1 MKNLKTFENYEFEP
15 YYSNVIKQYG
25 DFFPLTKLS
34 KGDKVVYLGSPCTIE
49 EVDEYIMKLIP
60 DNGGNPIMVN
70 QNMFK
75 DKGFISKQ
83 NKPQNYN
90 G

>member
-1 MKNLKTFENYEFEP
+1 MKNLKAFENYEFEP
-15 YYSNVIKQYG
+15 YVSNVIKQYG
-25 DFFPLTKLS
+25 DFFPLTKLT
-34 KGDKVVYLGSPCTIE
+34 KGDKVVYFGTPCIIDE
-49 EVDEYIMKLIP
+49 IDEYTMKLIP
-60 DNGGNPIMVN
+60 VEGGKSISVN

-75 DKGFISKQ
+75 DKGFISRE

>member
-1 MKNLKTFENYEFEP
+1 MKNLKAFENYEFEP
-15 YYSNVIKQYG
+15 YHSNVIKQYG
-25 DFFPLTKLS
+25 DFFPFTKLS
-34 KGDKVVYLGSPCTIE
+34 KGDKVVYFGTPCI
-49 EVDEYIMKLIP
+49 VDEIDEYTMKLVP
-60 DNGGNPIMVN
+60 VEGGRSISVN

-75 DKGFISKQ
+75 DKGFISRE